1 MDELINIY
9 HGSKQIIEVPTF
21 GLGKKNNDFG
31 LGLVAML

>member
-21 GLGKKNNDFG
+21 GLGKKIMILALD
-31 LGLVAML
+31 